1 LTWSTAGSSKGAE
14 NERGPASVT
23 VMRHARGVPPG
34 VTHRVP
40 GRLVGLDGRDAGVR
54 VAATGRLGAVDEPPL
69 QDRRFV
75 AAVAK
80 LRTVLGAEPVDA
92 AVAEGAL
99 LSLDQAVGFA
109 RRARGSRGRPT
120 SGWASLTPTEREVTA
135 LVSEGMSNPTSPPG
149 C

>member
-1 LTWSTAGSSKGAE
+1 
-14 NERGPASVT
+14 
-23 VMRHARGVPPG
+23 
-34 VTHRVP
+34 
-40 GRLVGLDGRDAGVR
+40 
-54 VAATGRLGAVDEPPL
+54 
-69 QDRRFV
+69 
-75 AAVAK
+75 
-80 LRTVLGAEPVDA
+80 VLGAEPVDA